1 MITVDRQ
8 AVGDAVN
15 SVRQRIRELSGDRV
29 VELIAVT
36 KGFGLDAVEA
46 VVAAGC
52 SSIGESYAQELRA
65 KFSHVDGAVIAEVHF
80 IGRLQT
86 NKVKSIAGLV
96 AVWHSVDRVPVADAI
111 ASRAVGAHVFVQ
123 VNTTAET
130 DKGGCNPAEAAL
142 LVAHCQGLGLDVLG
156 LMTVGPTSGDAV
168 ITRRAFSLLRHHAD
182 DLGLEAC
189 SMGMSHDFEIAIEQ
203 GSTHVRI
210 GSALFGERPLR
221 SPQMR

>member
-1 MITVDRQ
+1 MSTVDRH

-15 SVRQRIRELSGDRV
+15 SVRQRMRELSGDRA

-36 KGFGLDAVEA
+36 KGFGFDAVAA

-52 SSIGESYAQELRA
+52 HSIGESYAQELREKLA
-65 KFSHVDGAVIAEVHF
+65 AADGVAIPEVHF

-86 NKVKSIAGLV
+86 NKVKSIAHLV
-96 AVWHSVDRVPVADAI
+96 AVWHSVDRVAVADVVA
-111 ASRAVGAHVFVQ
+111 ARAAGARVFVQ
-123 VNTTAET
+123 VNTTAEA
-130 DKGGCNPAEAAL
+130 DKGGCSPADTET
-142 LVAHCQGLGLDVLG
+142 LVAHCRTLGLVVLG
-156 LMTVGPTSGDAV
+156 LMTVGPTSGDSGP
-168 ITRRAFSLLRHHAD
+168 TRSAFSLLRHQAD
-182 DLGLEAC
+182 ELGLESC
-189 SMGMSHDFEIAIEQ
+189 SMGMSNDFEIAIEQ